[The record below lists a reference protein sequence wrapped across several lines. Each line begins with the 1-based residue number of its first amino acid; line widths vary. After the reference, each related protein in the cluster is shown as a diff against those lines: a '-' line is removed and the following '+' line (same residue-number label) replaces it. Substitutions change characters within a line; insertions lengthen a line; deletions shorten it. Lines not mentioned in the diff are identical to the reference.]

1 MLYMGAGEAYEKTK
15 DINADIKV
23 LLSIGCG
30 NSKLQV
36 SSNM

>member
-1 MLYMGAGEAYEKTK
+1 MLYIGGGEAYDKIK
-15 DINADIKV
+15 DVNADIKV